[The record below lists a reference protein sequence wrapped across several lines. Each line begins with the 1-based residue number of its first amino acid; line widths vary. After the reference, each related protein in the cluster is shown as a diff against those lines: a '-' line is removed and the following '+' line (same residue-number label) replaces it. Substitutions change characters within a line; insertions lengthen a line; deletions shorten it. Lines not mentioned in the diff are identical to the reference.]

1 MEEIEV
7 PIEHLHKAIEE
18 EAEKSMDNWIMKLAL
33 SSALIAVFAAV
44 CALLAGHHA
53 NEAMINQLK
62 ANDQW
67 SFYQAKGIK
76 SAVAESKVDLIKALG
91 KAPKK
96 DDVDKIKRYTREQ
109 AEIQKKALEGQ
120 KLAEE
125 HLSRH
130 NTLSKGVTLFQ
141 IAIAVSAIAAL
152 TRRKWLWYGSLVFS
166 LVGLFF
172 LANGLM

>member
-7 PIEHLHKAIEE
+7 PTEHLHKVIEE
-18 EAEKSMDNWIMKLAL
+18 ETEKSMDNWIMKLAL

-76 SAVAESKVDLIKALG
+76 SAVIENKVDLIKAMG
-91 KAPKK
+91 KEPKK
-96 DDVDKIKRYTREQ
+96 DDIDKIKRYNHEQ
-109 AEIQKKALEGQ
+109 TEIQKTALADEKSG
-120 KLAEE
+120 EE

-141 IAIAVSAIAAL
+141 IAIAISAIAAL
-152 TRRKWLWYGSLVFS
+152 TRRKWLWYGSLIISV
-166 LVGLFF
+166 VGLFF
-172 LANGLM
+172 FITGLL